1 MASPNSNSPGAF
13 ESVNLAIDR
22 FMCEVHTCMPATVVN
37 YDPSTQTATV
47 QPTLQ
52 RVYLV
57 QGQEH
62 AVDLPEIFQVPVVFP
77 ATANAWLRLPLAAGD
92 LVMVHFS
99 ERSLDAWSQT
109 NGGLTL
115 DPLIPHKFNLADAIA
130 VPGLRPQSQAI
141 SAKGAATS
149 LELCNGST
157 WIELLATGQVKITN
171 GTVDLMEA
179 LTTFATG
186 LNVSTLST
194 QAAAFVAEIAPLV
207 VP

>member
-22 FMCEVHTCMPATVVN
+22 FMCEVHTCMPAKVVS

-109 NGGLTL
+109 NGGSTL
-115 DPLIPHKFNLADAIA
+115 DPLIPHKFSLADAIA

-141 SAKGAATS
+141 SVKGAATS